1 VYVTIQNITPD
12 HTTASG
18 SHTRNASDTKTPSPP
33 PLSQPRN
40 RTCFNPPEESTSSGP
55 GSFPPSGSAPP
66 LNADTYPLIKCV
78 LELIEADKPGKGYA
92 KLEGAL
98 TEAGLVLSSHLVMLP
113 EDVLCVIGDMGK
125 GRARVLRNYAKRSVL
140 PLLGLQGNYDDPE
153 IPSPDKGDGHAIIE
167 VEDSA
172 REDDLW
178 QLEDEDEESDE
189 DEDEDEETEIEDG
202 PK

>member
-1 VYVTIQNITPD
+1 
-12 HTTASG
+12 
-18 SHTRNASDTKTPSPP
+18 
-33 PLSQPRN
+33 
-40 RTCFNPPEESTSSGP
+40 
-55 GSFPPSGSAPP
+55 
-66 LNADTYPLIKCV
+66 
-78 LELIEADKPGKGYA
+78 
-92 KLEGAL
+92 
-98 TEAGLVLSSHLVMLP
+98 MLP